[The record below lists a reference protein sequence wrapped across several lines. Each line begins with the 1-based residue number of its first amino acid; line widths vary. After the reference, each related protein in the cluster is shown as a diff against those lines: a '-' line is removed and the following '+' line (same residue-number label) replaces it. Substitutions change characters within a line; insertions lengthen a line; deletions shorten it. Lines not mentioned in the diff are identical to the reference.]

1 MAPKKKPPPKKGA
14 EGEVDYFEEFLKKY
28 NKNKKEFDTP
38 KINDAEAIIQQIQD
52 EGEDIPAWDF
62 SQEFDQMSFRVLMH
76 SLRQSGYNKI
86 RGMRLWKCNGGDESV
101 RSVCYYLDS
110 DPNTPA
116 GPPEVED
123 VQFTDNAVSP
133 LGCEF
138 LGRTLGP
145 NGNKKITYLRLDY
158 NQFGAPGVEKLSLG
172 LAQNST
178 LRVLSLQYCGI
189 GPEGGEYLGHI
200 LMFIKSALEDLRLRG
215 NNLGREGVVEVFN
228 GARRAK
234 NLKSLDVFDCKF
246 SETPD
251 VIEGLLALFQHNT
264 KLEKYNLGGND
275 ITDVG
280 AQKLIHG
287 MIGQSHLKDVS
298 VPERCNVKT
307 FEALEQA
314 LGAGKGKKKGK
325 KGKKK

>member
-14 EGEVDYFEEFLKKY
+14 EGEVDLFEEFQKKY
-28 NKNKKEFDTP
+28 SKNKKEFDIP
-38 KINDAEAIIQQIQD
+38 VIGEVQNIIQQITD
-52 EGEDIPAWDF
+52 EGEPVKAWDF

-76 SLRQSGYNKI
+76 SLRQSGYNQI
-86 RGMRLWKCNGGDESV
+86 NGLRLWKCNGGDESV

-110 DPNTPA
+110 EPS
-116 GPPEVED
+116 PEVED
-123 VQFTDNAVSP
+123 VQFTDNGVSP

-145 NGNKKITYLRLDY
+145 TGNKKITFLRLDY
-158 NQFGAPGVEKLSLG
+158 NQFGAAGVEKLSLG
-172 LAQNST
+172 LAQNAT

-189 GPEGGEYLGHI
+189 GPEGGQYLAHI
-200 LMFIKSALEDLRLRG
+200 LMFIKSALETLRLRG

-234 NLKSLDVFDCKF
+234 NLRNLDVFDCKF

-251 VIEGLLALFQHNT
+251 VIEGLLALFQSNT
-264 KLEKYNLGGND
+264 KLEMYDLAGND

-287 MIGQSHLKDVS
+287 MIGQNHLKDVR

>member
-28 NKNKKEFDTP
+28 NKNQKEFDTP
-38 KINDAEAIIQQIQD
+38 KINEVQTIIQSIQD
-52 EGEDIPAWDF
+52 EGVELAAWDF

-76 SLRQSGYNKI
+76 SLRQSGYNLIK
-86 RGMRLWKCNGGDESV
+86 GLRLWKCNGCDESV

-110 DPNTPA
+110 Q
-116 GPPEVED
+116 PEPDVED
-123 VQFTDNAVSP
+123 VQFTDNGVSP

-145 NGNKKITYLRLDY
+145 TGNKKITFLRLDY
-158 NQFGAPGVEKLSLG
+158 NQFGAAGVEKLSLG

-189 GPEGGEYLGHI
+189 GPEGGQYISHI
-200 LMFIKSALEDLRLRG
+200 LMFIKSALENLKLRG
-215 NNLGREGVVEVFN
+215 NNLGREGVVEVFS

-251 VIEGLLALFQHNT
+251 VIDGLLQLFQHNT
-264 KLEKYNLGGND
+264 KLEKYDLAGND
-275 ITDVG
+275 ITTAG

-287 MIGQSHLKDVS
+287 MIGQNHLKDVS
-298 VPERCNVKT
+298 VPERCGKEA

-314 LGAGKGKKKGK
+314 LGSGKGKKKGK

>member
-14 EGEVDYFEEFLKKY
+14 EGEVDLFEEFLKKY
-28 NKNKKEFDTP
+28 NKNKKEFDTI

-62 SQEFDQMSFRVLMH
+62 SQAFDQMSFRILMH
-76 SLRQSGYNKI
+76 SLRHSGYLNIK
-86 RGMRLWKCNGGDESV
+86 GMRIWKCNGGDESV

-110 DPNTPA
+110 NP
-116 GPPEVED
+116 PPEIED
-123 VQFTDNAVSP
+123 LQFTDNAVSP

-145 NGNKKITYLRLDY
+145 TGNKKVSFLRLDY

-172 LAQNST
+172 LAQNAT
-178 LRVLSLQYCGI
+178 LRTLSLQYCGI
-189 GPEGGEYLGHI
+189 GPEGGQYLAHI
-200 LMFIKSALEDLRLRG
+200 LMFIKSALEDVRLRG
-215 NNLGREGVVEVFN
+215 NNLGRAGVVDVFI

-234 NLKSLDVFDCKF
+234 CLRSLDLFDCKF

-264 KLEKYNLGGND
+264 KLEKYNLAGND

-287 MIGQSHLKDVS
+287 MIGQSHLKEIS
-298 VPERCNVKT
+298 VPERCNLKT
-307 FEALEQA
+307 FEALEAA
-314 LGAGKGKKKGK
+314 LGAGKGKKGK